1 MNIYFTKQTKQNGGN
16 FFNHKMWLDI
26 ITSFF
31 ILLLP
36 PFVYICLFIPHMHA
50 VTKYLFLVW
59 VWVNIYWE
67 MTQLNDRNAHAFA
80 SFLFPILNN
89 IRCKLPQQS
98 FISPDGRQ
106 MKVAGS
112 HHIALLFAHMCLP
125 FHLTSAL
132 ASQQLQLLQIC
143 LSKWIRESSNSPWVI
158 GYPEFHFEGEPNV
171 YFHWQEWHGFR
182 MCPFATTFDFLW
194 AEHIWSQMC
203 LNPSSQTT

>member
-1 MNIYFTKQTKQNGGN
+1 
-16 FFNHKMWLDI
+16 MWLYI

-106 MKVAGS
+106 MKVAEAS
-112 HHIALLFAHMCLP
+112 HSPALCSYVFTFSPHV
-125 FHLTSAL
+125 AL

-158 GYPEFHFEGEPNV
+158 WVPRIQFWGG
-171 YFHWQEWHGFR
+171 
-182 MCPFATTFDFLW
+182 T
-194 AEHIWSQMC
+194 
-203 LNPSSQTT
+203 

>member
-1 MNIYFTKQTKQNGGN
+1 
-16 FFNHKMWLDI
+16 MWLDI

-106 MKVAGS
+106 MKVAEAS
-112 HHIALLFAHMCLP
+112 HSPALCSYVF
-125 FHLTSAL
+125 TSSPHVAL

-143 LSKWIRESSNSPWVI
+143 LSKWIRESSSSPWVI
-158 GYPEFHFEGEPNV
+158 WVP
-171 YFHWQEWHGFR
+171 R
-182 MCPFATTFDFLW
+182 IPFWGGT
-194 AEHIWSQMC
+194 
-203 LNPSSQTT
+203 